1 MCIWLSDMRSEW
13 DKCYFC
19 IYYDEYDGCDGFG
32 CEFELSENKV
42 IEKAKEK
49 EISCADVIAL
59 IRW

>member
-1 MCIWLSDMRSEW
+1 MRSEW
-13 DKCYFC
+13 DKCCFC

-49 EISCADVIAL
+49 EISCADVIVL
-59 IRW
+59 IRGIK